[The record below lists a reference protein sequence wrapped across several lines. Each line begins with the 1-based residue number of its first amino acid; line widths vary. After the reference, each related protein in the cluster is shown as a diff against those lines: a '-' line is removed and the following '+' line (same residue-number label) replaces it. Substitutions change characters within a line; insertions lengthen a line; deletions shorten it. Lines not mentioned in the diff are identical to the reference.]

1 MCGCRSTDRSVFR
14 GEFCRCCGIK
24 LLIDPTTRKSRKSCA
39 RETPCDHCHQKMC
52 GIHSLKES
60 SLGPERRFCEIC
72 SKPCE
77 NGSCPEHG
85 LEQA

>member
-60 SLGPERRFCEIC
+60 SLGPERRFAKFVVNPVKTEVA
-72 SKPCE
+72 P
-77 NGSCPEHG
+77 NTG
-85 LEQA
+85 